1 MLASAVMTNCCQT
14 HIPRRNAT
22 AGQVTCSNQVM
33 ANVSL
38 GIRMITV
45 IMMTWMMRRTK
56 VMRVV
61 EALMKW

>member
-1 MLASAVMTNCCQT
+1 
-14 HIPRRNAT
+14 
-22 AGQVTCSNQVM
+22 M

-45 IMMTWMMRRTK
+45 IMMTWMMRR
-56 VMRVV
+56 MSVV

>member
-45 IMMTWMMRRTK
+45 IMMTWMMRR
-56 VMRVV
+56 MSVV